1 MSQDPGRTEWNRE
14 QLRSDDASRFE
25 VRFARLARTEVHW
38 LIPSEWFAPASSEC
52 RDMFRDGHFYVC
64 ISVAQAVGETLAT
77 KFLMG
82 HHPAA
87 ESQPGDTCA
96 EKLFGAGVI
105 TDACRLAFL
114 RIRGDDRNDFHHLN
128 KEVPTEAVKL
138 EQRAEEC
145 VRDLYEIESEIFGC
159 DISLQGIVTPRRPKY
174 WRKVG
179 ENMMQVFMRQS
190 Y

>member
-52 RDMFRDGHFYVC
+52 RDMFRDGHFYGC

-87 ESQPGDTCA
+87 DSQGIL

-145 VRDLYEIESEIFGC
+145 VRDLFEIESEIFGY
-159 DISLQGIVTPRRPKY
+159 DISLPGIVTPRRPKY
-174 WRKVG
+174 WPKVG
-179 ENMMQVFMRQS
+179 GNMMQVFMRQS